1 MYKLV
6 LSGLLLVSSLSYA
19 QNKKS
24 LDSVDKI
31 IINQIITPA
40 EQHDPGQEPQWTALT
55 QQIKASYSDVQA
67 DRAITKGQIYFYY
80 GKNWPKFCAAL
91 VHYTEAYEDKNDLA
105 LMNKNA
111 NFILDRS
118 TDPKE
123 LATALGWIK
132 HAVDKEPSNEKYKTI
147 YDALAA
153 KVNVQ

>member
-6 LSGLLLVSSLSYA
+6 LSSLLLVSSLSYA

-31 IINQIITPA
+31 IISQIITPA
-40 EQHDPGQEPQWTALT
+40 EQRDPGQEPQWTALT
-55 QQIKASYSDVQA
+55 QQIKATYTDVQA
-67 DRAITKGQIYFYY
+67 DRAVTKGQIYYYY

-91 VHYTEAYEDKNDLA
+91 VHYTEAYEDKDDLA

-132 HAVDKEPSNEKYKTI
+132 HAVDKEPSNEKYKAT

-153 KVNVQ
+153 KVNGK